1 LDFLPPKIVLVLGCF
16 PVVPAKLLPLASLP
30 SLFFL
35 LAVRLGLRSPT
46 DDEDDDD
53 DDEDDWGCLS
63 LEDDD
68 GSHLFDSATP
78 ELLQLLNSCPF
89 CRKQE

>member
-53 DDEDDWGCLS
+53 DEDDRGCLS

-78 ELLQLLNSCPF
+78 ATPELLPF
-89 CRKQE
+89 LP